1 MLKIKTIETAQL
13 SKEEIKKCSNEIRY
27 LTTSAWGDPAELA
40 DRWLELADV
49 VVLARD
55 ADKLVAFASGK
66 IIDNKTL
73 NLVATIID
81 PSYQGKGLS
90 TKLNLEIAWY
100 FIEKHPIQFMEGFNI
115 VFRTQNPS
123 LYEKVYKKIPIFPD
137 YRKNIE
143 PTVQQRAIFKRI
155 IQLFCPRNE
164 FDEDKFVIKKAHDL
178 YPGLIYDHNNIPWAK
193 SIAINHFFEKRLKY
207 DRKSGDTMVF
217 IGYVKP
223 FHLLKYDL
231 IKSIRY
237 FFSKNGK

>member
-13 SKEEIKKCSNEIRY
+13 SKEEIKKFSNEIRG
-27 LTTSAWGDPAELA
+27 LTKSAWGDPAKLA
-40 DRWLELADV
+40 DRWLEIADV
-49 VVLARD
+49 VVMARD

-66 IIDNKTL
+66 IINSKAL

-81 PSYQGKGLS
+81 PAYQGRGLS

-123 LYEKVYKKIPIFPD
+123 LYEKVYKKIPVFPD
-137 YRKNIE
+137 YRKNIK
-143 PTVQQRAIFKRI
+143 PTEEQRAIFEKI

-164 FDEDKFVIKKAHDL
+164 FDEDMFVIKKAHDL
-178 YPGLIYDHNNIPWAK
+178 YPDLIYKINNIPWAK
-193 SIAINHFFEKRLKY
+193 SVAINHFFEKRLNY
-207 DRKSGDTMVF
+207 SEQSGDTMVF
-217 IGYVKP
+217 IGTVKP

-231 IKSIRY
+231 SKSIR
-237 FFSKNGK
+237 FLFKKK